1 MKGRQEAGDD
11 AYAGSYRY
19 ARARSPGRKQFAQ
32 QHAPPEYS
40 PSGLHEGAEKDAW
53 APDKKTRFESMS
65 SVSFRDDPKKRGTVS
80 QGSPHERWRD
90 REQLSGDLRPGLT
103 HLRRLEDD
111 AEIGSLLSKLRG
123 DYAKVK
129 TAVAETQ
136 ISQIK
141 CARDTRETK
150 ERCKLMQAELDRLI
164 PNDHF
169 QSHIQSRVS
178 VPMARRFISN
188 DTSLVDVVHQLRAEQ
203 ESLQASFRASI
214 AELEV
219 QFEAK
224 FDVHEERMARPALHF
239 EVWSRQQGQRFNE
252 FEAAAHEES
261 RALSSKLGAE
271 QERRRQLENRLARL
285 ESRLL
290 EREHWIE
297 SQAEHRRVQAC
308 ELRERVSIALPPD
321 TRSCAFPRRDASAT
335 REIHGR
341 DHEIHGR
348 ETHFVDMH
356 GDCPPPAVSPL
367 EHSDRQQHATD
378 KIRHMGSRASE
389 RFTTPDLRSARSS
402 GSGQSPRTGTAAL
415 TVAYTAEGARAA
427 KAEADLE
434 ADPQSWVLKTQ
445 ANVDEAEAE
454 ARASRAFNRIVQ
466 QAISR
471 VETEAQPI
479 KAEAEAEKRASRTDT
494 EAASAVVSTCMHC
507 RASRTDTE
515 ARAAQAESDRRDWL
529 RKASIPAS
537 HAHDEALSWELASA
551 AGASNERA
559 SNEPPLAL
567 EQSGDLSDAKV
578 LTWELENHRALWGD
592 GACGELGDS
601 KADAAAAASTHSLR
615 PPSTGWPT
623 TSSSRSFPRGDF
635 KVGPATADSKDELGG
650 GNGGG
655 RPLRD
660 CGDDWPSGTL
670 VSPQGKGH
678 AARQTPYLAGETP
691 GTGGASVGS
700 PAARQSPRTGTEHL
714 NLDNL
719 RQVIMD
725 NGERL
730 RTLFEMW
737 DEDASGTISA
747 KEFRSALKTLG
758 FRASDAHM
766 NALFDKL
773 DKDKSGQLDYKEM
786 LKAIEGSR
794 KSDKAKIALERKLL
808 EEKRARE
815 AAEARAA
822 ALSAQFAAARA

>member
-1 MKGRQEAGDD
+1 
-11 AYAGSYRY
+11 
-19 ARARSPGRKQFAQ
+19 
-32 QHAPPEYS
+32 
-40 PSGLHEGAEKDAW
+40 
-53 APDKKTRFESMS
+53 MS
-65 SVSFRDDPKKRGTVS
+65 
-80 QGSPHERWRD
+80 
-90 REQLSGDLRPGLT
+90 
-103 HLRRLEDD
+103 
-111 AEIGSLLSKLRG
+111 
-123 DYAKVK
+123 
-129 TAVAETQ
+129 
-136 ISQIK
+136 
-141 CARDTRETK
+141 
-150 ERCKLMQAELDRLI
+150 
-164 PNDHF
+164 
-169 QSHIQSRVS
+169 
-178 VPMARRFISN
+178 RRFISN

-224 FDVHEERMARPALHF
+224 FDVHEERMARPAFHF

-348 ETHFVDMH
+348 DHEIHGRETHFVDMH

-367 EHSDRQQHATD
+367 EHSDRQQHAAD

-402 GSGQSPRTGTAAL
+402 GSGQLPRTDTAAS
-415 TVAYTAEGARAA
+415 TVPYTAEGARAA

-434 ADPQSWVLKTQ
+434 ADLQSWVLKAQ

-466 QAISR
+466 QALSR
-471 VETEAQPI
+471 VETEAQAI
-479 KAEAEAEKRASRTDT
+479 KGEAEAEK
-494 EAASAVVSTCMHC
+494 

-515 ARAAQAESDRRDWL
+515 ARAAQAESDRRDRL

-601 KADAAAAASTHSLR
+601 IRRMQRQQLQITRCRRHRLGGQRHPPLDLFHGAISKWDQQRPTQRMSLGVVMEGDAHCETVAMTGHRAPSSHHKARAMLPVRRHTWQERLLAQGVRQWVAQPLVSRLGLAPSISTS
-615 PPSTGWPT
+615 T
-623 TSSSRSFPRGDF
+623 TS
-635 KVGPATADSKDELGG
+635 
-650 GNGGG
+650 G
-655 RPLRD
+655 R
-660 CGDDWPSGTL
+660 
-670 VSPQGKGH
+670 
-678 AARQTPYLAGETP
+678 
-691 GTGGASVGS
+691 
-700 PAARQSPRTGTEHL
+700 
-714 NLDNL
+714 
-719 RQVIMD
+719 
-725 NGERL
+725 
-730 RTLFEMW
+730 
-737 DEDASGTISA
+737 
-747 KEFRSALKTLG
+747 
-758 FRASDAHM
+758 
-766 NALFDKL
+766 
-773 DKDKSGQLDYKEM
+773 
-786 LKAIEGSR
+786 
-794 KSDKAKIALERKLL
+794 
-808 EEKRARE
+808 
-815 AAEARAA
+815 
-822 ALSAQFAAARA
+822 